1 MHVLIFTNPKNREE
15 MKQIEFNEAN
25 RSLAV
30 VGKAPIPAYVE
41 ESVPQVVTC
50 WKLSLWERLK
60 LIFTGKVY
68 TCTLARHDKVQITVL
83 NINKKEIFPE

>member
-1 MHVLIFTNPKNREE
+1 

-25 RSLAV
+25 KSLAV

-50 WKLSLWERLK
+50 WKLSLWERVK
-60 LIFTGKVY
+60 LLFTGKVY
-68 TCTLARHDKVQITVL
+68 SCILSSYNKVPMNVL